1 MSNKFS
7 TDSSIQDLR
16 ASAYSGGFA
25 KALSGA
31 YNKSLGDSYSKGDNA
46 AKAHSFQE
54 SAEKVGQQITSYQEN
69 NASSYATSKQQS
81 IGVHQL
87 TQQLEKNKNFQKEVA
102 AEWNKQAAED
112 GSLTEARINER
123 IDNYSKKGLQ
133 ASTGALRA
141 TAMADLMAERNG
153 NKGYESKVW
162 LGNKLNGTNVA
173 LDNYSV
179 NDKTGFNAEEAE
191 KKIDNYKATALTK
204 AKITETKVKDNTNKS
219 PEDYWTKFKND
230 AEARK
235 YAESAKT
242 DATNAANNER
252 DEYTIKQSGKII
264 DNLKTVKPRPTA
276 LQKIKED
283 LNKGDGGAFFGDAI
297 NPKNIAEMIKSGT
310 GIFDADYIKRSN
322 QLLDQLSSGGKKVS
336 TLEAL
341 KSVYTNSRQ
350 GFTERNIFSE
360 TDSNTDFTNLLEN
373 YAGTRGSQEVFENAA
388 IQDKI
393 ATELAKGQAQVY
405 KKYGI
410 SEETY
415 AKASQGV
422 VRKVD
427 FEEGTSL
434 DSLAKVSENE
444 ATKQAQEIR
453 KVAKT
458 HLGSEDAA
466 NRYMYATEQVALGTA
481 DAKTAQYFQDATRL
495 INAKIR
501 DEERNKNQ

>member
-1 MSNKFS
+1 
-7 TDSSIQDLR
+7 
-16 ASAYSGGFA
+16 
-25 KALSGA
+25 
-31 YNKSLGDSYSKGDNA
+31 
-46 AKAHSFQE
+46 
-54 SAEKVGQQITSYQEN
+54 
-69 NASSYATSKQQS
+69 
-81 IGVHQL
+81 
-87 TQQLEKNKNFQKEVA
+87 
-102 AEWNKQAAED
+102 
-112 GSLTEARINER
+112 
-123 IDNYSKKGLQ
+123 
-133 ASTGALRA
+133 
-141 TAMADLMAERNG
+141 MADIMAERNG

-173 LDNYSV
+173 SDTYSV